1 MSKTIAIAQTG
12 AGSPPMVSSPTRVLL
27 LCGGQSEEHEVSLSS
42 ARSVMKAAGSAFE
55 VTPLVIDKTGRLLP
69 PTHSLQA
76 LNNGRSKVTQS
87 ELATVQNLVQSLE
100 PPQLELQGEDNLYL
114 QDIDNKAFDIVFP
127 LLHGPNGEDGSVQG
141 MLKLMGLPFVG
152 SDVLGSAVGMDKL
165 MMKSVFAAQGLP
177 QINYQAVSRSAWQTN
192 PEKVLTQLKHLGF
205 PVFVKPANLGSSV
218 GISKAHNEA
227 TLEAALDEAARH
239 DRRIIVEE
247 AVTKPRELEVA
258 VLGNDAPEASPV
270 GEITYSS
277 EFYDYDTKYSEGKA
291 DLIIPADIPKGIA
304 EQCQVLAIE
313 AFEAVDAAGLAR
325 VDFFYANN
333 NLYLNEINTMPG
345 FTLTSMYPKLWE
357 AAGVS
362 YSELVVR
369 LIALGLER
377 KR

>member
-1 MSKTIAIAQTG
+1 MSK
-12 AGSPPMVSSPTRVLL
+12 TRVLL

-42 ARSVMKAAGSAFE
+42 ARSVMKAAGSGFE
-55 VTPLVIDKTGRLLP
+55 VTPLVIDKTGKLLP
-69 PTHSLQA
+69 KANSLKA
-76 LNNGRSKVTQS
+76 LSNGRSEETQR
-87 ELATVQNLVQSLE
+87 ELATVQS
-100 PPQLELQGEDNLYL
+100 LELQQL
-114 QDIDNKAFDIVFP
+114 DNKAFDIVFP

-165 MMKSVFAAQGLP
+165 MMKSVFAAHGLP
-177 QINYQAVSRSAWQTN
+177 QIKYQAVSRSDWQIN
-192 PEKVLTQLKHLGF
+192 PDKVLTPVRRLGF
-205 PVFVKPANLGSSV
+205 PMFVKPANLGSSV
-218 GISKAHNEA
+218 GISKAYNEA
-227 TLEAALDEAARH
+227 TLRAALDEAAKH

-247 AVTKPRELEVA
+247 AVSGPRELEVA

-270 GEITYSS
+270 GEIIYQS

-291 DLIIPADIPKGIA
+291 DLIIPADIPKGIT

-313 AFEAVDAAGLAR
+313 AFKVVDAAGLAR

-333 NLYLNEINTMPG
+333 KLYLNEINTMPG
-345 FTLTSMYPKLWE
+345 FTTTSMYPKLWE

-362 YSELVVR
+362 YSELVEK
-369 LIALGLER
+369 LIQLGLER

>member
-1 MSKTIAIAQTG
+1 MAKMGAASKTT
-12 AGSPPMVSSPTRVLL
+12 TKRVLL

-42 ARSVMKAAGSAFE
+42 ARSVMKAAASSFE
-55 VTPLVIDKTGRLLP
+55 VTPLVIDKTGKLLP
-69 PTHSLQA
+69 SAASLQTLNASTQGNTSTQVA
-76 LNNGRSKVTQS
+76 LASAENV
-87 ELATVQNLVQSLE
+87 
-100 PPQLELQGEDNLYL
+100 ELQQLDI
-114 QDIDNKAFDIVFP
+114 QTIDNKAFDIVFP

-165 MMKSVFAAQGLP
+165 MMKSVFAAHGLP
-177 QINYQAVSRSAWQTN
+177 QISYQGVSRSDWHAD
-192 PEKVLTQLKHLGF
+192 PDKVIAMVKELGF

-218 GISKAHNEA
+218 GISKAYDEQ
-227 TLEAALDEAARH
+227 TLRAALGEAARH

-247 AVTKPRELEVA
+247 GVSQPGESKPRELEVA
-258 VLGNDAPEASPV
+258 VLGNDTPKASPV
-270 GEITYSS
+270 GEITYQS

-291 DLIIPADIPKGIA
+291 DLIIPADIPKDIA
-304 EQCQVLAIE
+304 QQCQVLAVE
-313 AFEAVDAAGLAR
+313 AFKAVDAAGLAR

-345 FTLTSMYPKLWE
+345 FTTTSMYPKLWE

-362 YSELVVR
+362 YGELVTK
-369 LIALGLER
+369 LIELGLER